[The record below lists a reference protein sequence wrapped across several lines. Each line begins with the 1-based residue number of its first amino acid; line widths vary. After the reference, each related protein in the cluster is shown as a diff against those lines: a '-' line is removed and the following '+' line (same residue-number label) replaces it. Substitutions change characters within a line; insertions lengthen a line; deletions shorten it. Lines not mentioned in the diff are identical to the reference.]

1 MKSCSSKRCIFVKN
15 IIMKSTLLSLLCLS
29 LISTG
34 LYAQRQTDDVKTDKG
49 ILKITPIM
57 HASLVMQWKGK
68 TIYVDPAGKPDLFS
82 GLPLPD
88 MILVTDIHGDH
99 MDTALLKRFS
109 GDKAII
115 VAPRA
120 VADLLPAPLKKKTLI

>member
-1 MKSCSSKRCIFVKN
+1 
-15 IIMKSTLLSLLCLS
+15 MKSTLLSLLCLS

-120 VADLLPAPLKKKTLI
+120 VAELLPAPLKKKDLNTK